1 MGVCSGDGRQV
12 NLFRFLEEI
21 SMSKGMQVPDVE
33 GKSLLVIQY
42 ISLYGLSKAI

>member
-1 MGVCSGDGRQV
+1 MRSGDGKQM

-21 SMSKGMQVPDVE
+21 SMAKRLQVPDVE